1 MEHLSATVTFKFVM
15 ELEQAALN
23 TFCYSK
29 CWMLLKLT
37 TGNGGGGG
45 RMENSL
51 ETRAICFP
59 LQDTS
64 WAPLSD
70 RWTAYGQSSLIW
82 TKSFLF
88 CPGNDAARNTRNL
101 ICLIAHQM
109 AVMKMGIQE
118 VIASK
123 ADLTPSQHDCLSLS
137 FPWMS
142 YTVRF
147 LLFISINVV

>member
-1 MEHLSATVTFKFVM
+1 M

-37 TGNGGGGG
+37 TGNSDGGG

-51 ETRAICFP
+51 ETRAICLP
-59 LQDTS
+59 LQATS

-70 RWTAYGQSSLIW
+70 RWTACSQSSLNW

-88 CPGNDAARNTRNL
+88 SPETDAARNTRDL

-109 AVMKMGIQE
+109 AVIKMSIRE
-118 VIASK
+118 VITSK
-123 ADLTPSQHDCLSLS
+123 ADLTPSQQDCVSLS

-142 YTVRF
+142 YTIRF